1 MSRSAG
7 LRPAA
12 ATTWGVERRGETGGP
27 PAKAPG
33 RPAARTGSDRSQRT
47 AAAER
52 HRRRREET
60 AVRAARRTSCG
71 SWPRS
76 WTSTTCARDTVPA
89 DDYPPDS
96 IQRLPSREP
105 RRDPRRPG
113 RSTPTPVRR
122 TAARTAAPSARGR
135 PRRGGGVWR
144 SSKRPVSLW
153 RAFTT
158 RASPYGVR
166 KAACRPVPRVA
177 GLFRHFW
184 RHAVAHA
191 RRSQGIAGL
200 VPTPAGVR
208 SGSASIL
215 GVRSGSPSTL
225 VTRSLASEQTQT

>member
-122 TAARTAAPSARGR
+122 TAARTAAPSARAR
-135 PRRGGGVWR
+135 PRRGGGVRR
-144 SSKRPVSLW
+144 SSQYRSHCGARLR
-153 RAFTT
+153 RAQALTE
-158 RASPYGVR
+158 SVR
-166 KAACRPVPRVA
+166 
-177 GLFRHFW
+177 
-184 RHAVAHA
+184 RHAV
-191 RRSQGIAGL
+191 RFPEWPDYSGISG
-200 VPTPAGVR
+200 VMPSPTRAAPDG
-208 SGSASIL
+208 
-215 GVRSGSPSTL
+215 
-225 VTRSLASEQTQT
+225 